1 MAGNSVKTPL
11 PDNYLR
17 AAFPDMFP
25 PRIDAALAMPYKDIE
40 NPRMTFRKVMALMGN
55 ESKTYLNT
63 GNATDSMDR
72 VIISYLI
79 SAHTT
84 PGPNAASVL
93 TIDPSSLGP
102 NPAGYAPDQRHE
114 FQINDRVYINNGG
127 LRLQGKV
134 TAVTTNTVT
143 VLGEET
149 GSDWGAAVVNGVTQL
164 FNGSNAWPE
173 GSTST
178 RYGFTVGTTR
188 EDFNLQ
194 TIRHSWSYTG
204 TLEAS
209 GATTWY
215 GASGNVVTP
224 GEGIYW
230 TNETTNIQHDQMER
244 KVDLAH
250 LIENPNIQN
259 ATGELQMTGLW
270 WATDNNGGAQ
280 TSIVGGWNNLVL
292 QDFDDY
298 FALYI
303 DLNIGVKRWM
313 GMIDSASSHTID
325 ATLADWGMANHLFSM
340 GSLNQQ
346 DMEINFGFKG
356 YGHKSTGYG
365 IQWTAFEEFDNSQSA
380 VSISRASMY
389 LMPVG
394 TVPTSAGPRPYV
406 ETLFL
411 GSANGND
418 RKLKFNRI
426 LGVSNNGEVATIND
440 SNTYNFITERGN
452 LLRLMAGLGRIDG
465 Q

>member
-1 MAGNSVKTPL
+1 M
-11 PDNYLR
+11 
-17 AAFPDMFP
+17 
-25 PRIDAALAMPYKDIE
+25 
-40 NPRMTFRKVMALMGN
+40 
-55 ESKTYLNT
+55 
-63 GNATDSMDR
+63 
-72 VIISYLI
+72 
-79 SAHTT
+79 
-84 PGPNAASVL
+84 
-93 TIDPSSLGP
+93 
-102 NPAGYAPDQRHE
+102 
-114 FQINDRVYINNGG
+114 
-127 LRLQGKV
+127 
-134 TAVTTNTVT
+134 
-143 VLGEET
+143 
-149 GSDWGAAVVNGVTQL
+149 
-164 FNGSNAWPE
+164 
-173 GSTST
+173 
-178 RYGFTVGTTR
+178 
-188 EDFNLQ
+188 
-194 TIRHSWSYTG
+194 
-204 TLEAS
+204 
-209 GATTWY
+209 
-215 GASGNVVTP
+215 TP

-380 VSISRASMY
+380 VSISRGSMY